1 MSNHPR
7 ETPLSS
13 TRPPVEHIYTKIQVH
28 YAGDIQDIVLKTSK
42 EPTCGDLANTIQNA
56 YRVPIEK
63 QMIYFRGQ
71 PLHHSRPSNYER
83 TLSRYG
89 LFSGNLIRLVGRRGL
104 LQH

>member
-1 MSNHPR
+1 MSNHSH

-13 TRPPVEHIYTKIQVH
+13 TRPAVEHIYTKIQVQ
-28 YAGDIQDIVLKTSK
+28 YAGDIQDIVLKTDK
-42 EPTCGDLANTIQNA
+42 EPTCGDLAKTLQNA

-71 PLHHSRPSNYER
+71 QLHHSRPSNYER

-104 LQH
+104 LQY